1 MLLVTR
7 PREQARDWVSRLQ
20 AAGVPAAAVPLLGI
34 AAADSETD
42 RMALEQA
49 WVQLPRC
56 RAVMFVS
63 PNAVSGFFDAASTSA
78 ATAGTGK
85 PRSWPAHTW
94 AVAPGPGTAAALEA
108 RGLAASQIVQ
118 PPADAPQFDSE
129 SLWPALAT
137 QEWAGQDV
145 LVVRGEGGR
154 EWLIQRWQQAGARV
168 HTVVAYR
175 RGAPVLQEPEVQ
187 HLRWAV
193 AHPQQALW
201 LWSSSEALEH
211 LAPLV
216 QAHAPEALR
225 AGWAAQARGLATH
238 ERIVEQ
244 ARALGFSQVVPCRA
258 DLRSVVAAYN
268 DQHRDT

>member
-7 PREQARDWVSRLQ
+7 PREQARDWVLRLQ

-34 AAADSETD
+34 MAADTAAD
-42 RMALEQA
+42 RAALEQA
-49 WVQLPRC
+49 WAQLPHC

-63 PNAVSGFFDAASTSA
+63 PNAVSGFFDAAPPSA
-78 ATAGTGK
+78 ATADVAP

-94 AVAPGPGTAAALEA
+94 AVAPGPGTAAALQGQ
-108 RGLAASQIVQ
+108 GLAAVQIVQ

-137 QEWAGQDV
+137 QNWAGQDV

-154 EWLIQRWQQAGARV
+154 EWLIQRWRQAGARV

-175 RGAPVLQEPEVQ
+175 RGAPALQESEVQ

-216 QAHAPEALR
+216 QAHAPEALG
-225 AGWAAQARGLATH
+225 AGWMAQVRGLATH
-238 ERIVEQ
+238 ERIVEH
-244 ARALGFSQVVPCRA
+244 ARALGFSQVVACRA
-258 DLRSVVAAYN
+258 DLPSVVAAYN
-268 DQHRDT
+268 EPHRDT